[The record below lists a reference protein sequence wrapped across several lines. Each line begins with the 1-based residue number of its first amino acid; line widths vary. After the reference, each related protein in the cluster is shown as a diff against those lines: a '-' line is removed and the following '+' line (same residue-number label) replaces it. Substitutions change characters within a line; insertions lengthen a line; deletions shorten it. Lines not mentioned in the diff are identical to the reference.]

1 MRRYRHL
8 LSLVG
13 MLGSLVLAT
22 PAEAAQFESWRFS
35 PQQNQLVFTTDS
47 AVQPKAQ
54 FLSNPAR
61 IVIDLP
67 GTTLE
72 QPTVNQVIG
81 GSIQA
86 IRIGQFDAET
96 TRVTIELS
104 PDYAVS
110 PEQIVIRGESSQR
123 WTIELPP
130 RSELANGSVTNQSAN
145 VESGGGGTRLARLRR
160 TAQAAPLT
168 SMPAALSSVVPTMPE
183 AVPEAETRTLPTNI
197 VIAIDPGHG
206 GGDPGAIGIG
216 GLQEKDVVSAIAY
229 DVAKILEE
237 SGVQV
242 VLTRTDDREIDL
254 EPRVQIAQRANSNLF
269 VSIHANSI
277 SLDRPE
283 VNGLETYYYSSGNQ
297 LAQVIHDAIL
307 QELAMTDRGVR
318 QARFYVL
325 RNTSM
330 PAVLVETGFVTGAE
344 DAQNFNDPAWRNQMA
359 EAIAAGIV
367 QYVQQGL

>member
-1 MRRYRHL
+1 
-8 LSLVG
+8 
-13 MLGSLVLAT
+13 MLGGLVLAAPT
-22 PAEAAQFESWRFS
+22 EAAQFESWRFN

-47 AVQPKAQ
+47 AVQPRAQ

-72 QPTVNQVIG
+72 QPTVNQVGG

-110 PEQIVIRGESSQR
+110 PEQIIIRGESSQR
-123 WTIELPP
+123 WTIELPSAQ
-130 RSELANGSVTNQSAN
+130 SESTSGSIANQASEI
-145 VESGGGGTRLARLRR
+145 ESGRRSTRLARLRR
-160 TAQAAPLT
+160 TAQATPPIPT
-168 SMPAALSSVVPTMPE
+168 TTPAAPVVPTLPEATPEAMPE
-183 AVPEAETRTLPTNI
+183 VETRMLPANI

-229 DVAKILEE
+229 DVAQILEE

-242 VLTRTDDREIDL
+242 VLTRADDREIDL

-307 QELAMTDRGVR
+307 QELSMTDRGVR

-330 PAVLVETGFVTGAE
+330 PAVLVETGFVTGTE
-344 DAQNFNDPAWRNQMA
+344 DAQNFNDPVWRNQMA

>member
-1 MRRYRHL
+1 
-8 LSLVG
+8 
-13 MLGSLVLAT
+13 MLGGLVLAS
-22 PAEAAQFESWRFS
+22 PAEAAQFESWRFN

-47 AVQPKAQ
+47 AVQPRAQ

-72 QPTVNQVIG
+72 QPTINQAIG

-110 PEQIVIRGESSQR
+110 PEQIVVRGESSQR
-123 WTIELPP
+123 WTIELPSP
-130 RSELANGSVTNQSAN
+130 RSESASGSAANQTNET
-145 VESGGGGTRLARLRR
+145 ESGSSSTRLARLRR
-160 TAQAAPLT
+160 TAQNTSPTITPATLSPAVPPL
-168 SMPAALSSVVPTMPE
+168 PEALS
-183 AVPEAETRTLPTNI
+183 EAETRAIPANI

-206 GGDPGAIGIG
+206 GADPGAVGIG
-216 GLQEKDVVSAIAY
+216 GLQEKDITSAIAY
-229 DVAKILEE
+229 DVAEILEK
-237 SGVQV
+237 SGLQV
-242 VLTRTDDREIDL
+242 VLTRADDREINL
-254 EPRVQIAQRANSNLF
+254 EPRVQIAQRASSNLF

-307 QELAMTDRGVR
+307 QELTMTDRGVR

-344 DAQNFNDPAWRNQMA
+344 DAQNFNDPAWRGQMA

>member
-1 MRRYRHL
+1 MRRYRHF

-13 MLGSLVLAT
+13 MLGGLVLAS
-22 PAEAAQFESWRFS
+22 PAEAAQFESWRFN

-47 AVQPKAQ
+47 AVQPRAQ

-72 QPTVNQVIG
+72 QPTVNQIIG

-110 PEQIVIRGESSQR
+110 PEQIIVRGESSQR
-123 WTIELPP
+123 WTIELPSAESASGSIADQSGEIEP
-130 RSELANGSVTNQSAN
+130 GRRSA
-145 VESGGGGTRLARLRR
+145 RLARLRR
-160 TAQAAPLT
+160 TTQAIPPT
-168 SMPAALSSVVPTMPE
+168 PMPAARSSVVPTLSE
-183 AVPEAETRTLPTNI
+183 ATPEAETRTLPSNI

-206 GGDPGAIGIG
+206 GADPGAIGIG

-229 DVAKILEE
+229 DVAEILEK
-237 SGVQV
+237 SGLQV

-254 EPRVQIAQRANSNLF
+254 EPRVQIAQRASSNLF

-307 QELAMTDRGVR
+307 QELTMTDRGVR

-344 DAQNFNDPAWRNQMA
+344 DARNFNDPAWRGQMA
-359 EAIAAGIV
+359 EAIATGIV